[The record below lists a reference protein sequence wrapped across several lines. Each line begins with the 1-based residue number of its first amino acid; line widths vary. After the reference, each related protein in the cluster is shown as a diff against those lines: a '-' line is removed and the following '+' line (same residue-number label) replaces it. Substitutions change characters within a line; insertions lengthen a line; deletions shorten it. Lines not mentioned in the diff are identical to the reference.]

1 MKTGNNTTMAKLTR
15 PLDFCAIDFETACNY
30 RASACAVGLVRVRSG
45 KIDDTYFTLIKPPKG
60 MEILPSFTRI
70 HGITNKHV
78 ESAPDFSGA
87 WPAMRDFI
95 GSDLLVAHNCGFD
108 RGVLRYTLEHY
119 GIEDAVPEFEC
130 TVVCSR
136 RKWPHLENH
145 KLNTVS
151 DFLGIELTHHEAL
164 SDAIACARIYIAA
177 HS

>member
-1 MKTGNNTTMAKLTR
+1 MKTVKKT
-15 PLDFCAIDFETACNY
+15 LDFCAIDFETACNY
-30 RASACAVGLVRVRSG
+30 RSSACAVGLVRVRDGEIS
-45 KIDDTYFTLIKPPKG
+45 DTYFTLIKPPEG

-70 HGITNKHV
+70 HGITNKQV
-78 ESAPDFSGA
+78 EHAPSFGEA

-108 RGVLRYTLEHY
+108 RGVLRGCLEHY
-119 GIEDAVPEFEC
+119 GIADTVPEFEC

-151 DFLGIELTHHEAL
+151 DFLGIELEHHEAL